1 VDENIR
7 DQIIEKC
14 YSQRLRRK
22 LLERN
27 NITLPQV
34 SEIAQAIETS
44 ELGAVW
50 MEQKEHVNK
59 VSPRK
64 FERQS
69 NKFQKHEAGR
79 QLRCYACGR
88 AGHIRTDAKCPAK
101 GKKCRKCKKEG
112 HFEVCCKTDTKKSRS
127 WRRPA
132 TAVTMVMKM
141 MMHTCLQ

>member
-1 VDENIR
+1 MDENIR

-14 YSQRLRRK
+14 YSQHLQRK

-64 FERQS
+64 FDRQS

-79 QLRCYACGR
+79 QFYAAMR
-88 AGHIRTDAKCPAK
+88 VVEK
-101 GKKCRKCKKEG
+101 GILEL
-112 HFEVCCKTDTKKSRS
+112 
-127 WRRPA
+127 
-132 TAVTMVMKM
+132 M
-141 MMHTCLQ
+141 